1 MTRMPALV
9 RVAAHFV
16 VVGLAMCAVFA
27 LAFVG
32 MFTAVH
38 WVGRKTRKAMR

>member
-16 VVGLAMCAVFA
+16 VVGLAAIGAGA
-27 LAFVG
+27 LLGLLLADKILQLAHRG
-32 MFTAVH
+32 ELT
-38 WVGRKTRKAMR
+38 